1 MKCKERLTK
10 LVESM
15 GGTVD
20 ERDGRALYL
29 DSPRGK
35 CWHASGCHVLVVDG
49 DNGSQT
55 WWAQA
60 CREATEDVN
69 MGLSDDEDDDRYD
82 D

>member
-1 MKCKERLTK
+1 MKCKKRLIE

-20 ERDGRALYL
+20 EYDRELYL

-35 CWHASGCHVLVVDG
+35 CWNASSCHVLVVDG

-60 CREATEDVN
+60 CQEAMDEVKL
-69 MGLSDDEDDDRYD
+69 GLCDDEDDDRYD